1 MSGYGFSHFVVWQMK
16 TSIFF
21 FIKKKKLAWWLTTSK
36 VQNHNCIITLRSTDI
51 SFRVHIWS
59 AILVLYSCHTDIIQA
74 VLCYNSSKIARIT
87 VLYLCPCFLACMNM
101 FSAVRFFIFIFFNW
115 LGYFSEE
122 TKFATWWFFDFY
134 LYRVLYIPCWMKRT
148 KQWSRGKNLQSM
160 LKMNRK
166 YPFFNPNSSVTRIVA
181 SWLQQEKDF
190 RYFIPF
196 LIELC
201 IAIIKKNAELIF
213 ITELISSGSRNFSQG
228 VS

>member
-1 MSGYGFSHFVVWQMK
+1 MCYCV
-16 TSIFF
+16 
-21 FIKKKKLAWWLTTSK
+21 
-36 VQNHNCIITLRSTDI
+36 
-51 SFRVHIWS
+51 
-59 AILVLYSCHTDIIQA
+59 ILVLVFPSLHEYVFSC
-74 VLCYNSSKIARIT
+74 KI
-87 VLYLCPCFLACMNM
+87 YLFTY
-101 FSAVRFFIFIFFNW
+101 FNW

-148 KQWSRGKNLQSM
+148 KQWGRGKNLQSM

-201 IAIIKKNAELIF
+201 IAIIEKNAWLIL
-213 ITELISSGSRNFSQG
+213 ITELMILFIQKRFQNRGL
-228 VS
+228 